1 MLAKLTALRDAL
13 AADGVLRHLVAFV
26 HPDTIIAFADGV
38 AEAVAEAVEE
48 QAKEARDDRRE
59 EADAYEAAYA
69 DAKSKANKEEER
81 KKLAAQHGGWGE
93 YIEEGYDMTDEEA
106 KR

>member
-1 MLAKLTALRDAL
+1 MLTKLTALRDAL

-38 AEAVAEAVEE
+38 AEAVEE
-48 QAKEARDDRRE
+48 QAKKARDGRRE
-59 EADAYEAAYA
+59 EADDYDAAYA

-81 KKLAAQHGGWGE
+81 KKLVAQHGGWGE

>member
-59 EADAYEAAYA
+59 EAPAYA
-69 DAKSKANKEEER
+69 KSKAKANKEEER
-81 KKLAAQHGGWGE
+81 KKLLVAQHGGWGE
-93 YIEEGYDMTDEEA
+93 YIE
-106 KR
+106 

>member
-1 MLAKLTALRDAL
+1 MLEKLTALRDAL

-38 AEAVAEAVEE
+38 AEGVAEAVEE

-59 EADAYEAAYA
+59 EADAYA

-81 KKLAAQHGGWGE
+81 KKLAALHGGWGE
-93 YIEEGYDMTDEEA
+93 YIEGGYDMTDEEA

>member
-1 MLAKLTALRDAL
+1 MLEKLTALRDAL

-38 AEAVAEAVEE
+38 AEAVEAAAGE
-48 QAKEARDDRRE
+48 QPKEAAEDRRE
-59 EADAYEAAYA
+59 EADAYV

-93 YIEEGYDMTDEEA
+93 FIEEGYGMTDEEA

>member
-1 MLAKLTALRDAL
+1 MLEKLTALRDAL
-13 AADGVLRHLVAFV
+13 AADGVLRHLLAFV
-26 HPDTIIAFADGV
+26 HPDTIIAFADGL
-38 AEAVAEAVEE
+38 AEAVEE

-59 EADAYEAAYA
+59 EADA
-69 DAKSKANKEEER
+69 KSKASKEEER